1 MQITAREAPPDLDT
15 ARRLLTALPAWF
27 GIPDSVEDYVV
38 AAGRMRTVLAH
49 ADGHPDPIGL
59 LLLDAHFP
67 TSVEV
72 HLMAVDPAWHRRGAG
87 RALLDEAE
95 RLVRADGVRLL
106 SVKTLGPSRPD
117 ANYAST
123 REFYLAMGF
132 EPLEEILDLWPGNP
146 CLVMVKP
153 LH

>member
-1 MQITAREAPPDLDT
+1 MKITAQETPADPAT
-15 ARRLLTALPAWF
+15 ARRLLAALPAWF
-27 GIPDSVEDYVV
+27 GIPEAIEEYVV
-38 AAGRMRTVLAH
+38 AAGRMRTVIAR

-67 TSVEV
+67 RSVEV
-72 HLMAVDPAWHRRGAG
+72 HLMAVDPEWHRRGAG
-87 RALLDEAE
+87 RALLSEAE
-95 RLVRADGVRLL
+95 RLARADGVHLL
-106 SVKTLGPSRPD
+106 SVKTLGPSRPN
-117 ANYAST
+117 ASYART

-153 LH
+153 LI